1 MIGGWRIIRT
11 MGKGFTN
18 LTPQQGFA
26 AQIAS
31 SAVILTSS
39 HMGIPLSTTH
49 VATGSIVGVGAATPQ
64 QPVRWKLV
72 GNVALA
78 WVITLPCAGLAGAIA
93 YFFSH
98 AIGGTFGVFMLALVA
113 ATYLGIIFKL
123 SRRSVVNAS
132 NVNDALGESLEGA
145 PREPVL
151 AA

>member
-1 MIGGWRIIRT
+1 
-11 MGKGFTN
+11 
-18 LTPQQGFA
+18 
-26 AQIAS
+26 
-31 SAVILTSS
+31 
-39 HMGIPLSTTH
+39 
-49 VATGSIVGVGAATPQ
+49 
-64 QPVRWKLV
+64 
-72 GNVALA
+72 
-78 WVITLPCAGLAGAIA
+78 LAGAIA